1 MGLEDGN
8 GDEITGSFVTVP
20 YATAAG
26 SVDWA
31 NVNGHAAGVKAD
43 LGIASSGAT
52 FLRKDGQW
60 ATPANTTYTLT
71 HPTNTYNI
79 VLNAGGTAQ
88 DTITLGANA
97 WNSTT
102 IPTVYIKS
110 ASVSGSTLTLTKSD
124 DTTVTFADTDL
135 NTWRPIK
142 YGSTTLNDKT
152 TTLEFVAGSNVGL
165 SFSSGKLTISSS
177 YTNTTYTLG
186 TSGNTVTLTPSSGS
200 AQSITVPYA
209 TKALGD
215 DAGNQITTT
224 YGHALVVSGNTV
236 GLEDGNG
243 DSITGSFVTVPY
255 ATAAG
260 SATTATTADTANS
273 VAWANVSG
281 HAAGVKSDLGIASSG
296 TTFLRKD
303 GTWATPTDT
312 NTTYSIAGALA
323 SHKFTTTLTA
333 VNPSGT
339 STAAIEFVAGSN
351 VTLTDDTT
359 NKKITIAATDTT
371 YTFSAPLSKNNSNV
385 VSLSIGA
392 GLTTSSNSL
401 VVDTSWFADEIS
413 AALTGYVTGTGLTND
428 EFVVG
433 AGGSAIKT
441 ASVATIKSKL
451 GLGELAYISG
461 TSGNE
466 NKYLCFDGSSE
477 YSWSTPANNAVTQT
491 ATSTSASYELLFS
504 YTADNTTRTE
514 GARKNNNLLFNPST
528 GDVSTVIYTMLA
540 GTTVKAHMAYDN
552 SVGAIKFTFA

>member
-71 HPTNTYNI
+71 HPTNTYDI
-79 VLNAGGTAQ
+79 VLNASGTAQ
-88 DTITLGANA
+88 NTITLGANA
-97 WNSTT
+97 WNSTA

-124 DTTVTFADTDL
+124 NTTVTFSDTDL

-186 TSGNTVTLTPSSGS
+186 TNGNTVTLTPSSGS
-200 AQSITVPYA
+200 VQSITVPYA

-255 ATAAG
+255 ATTAG

-281 HAAGVKSDLGIASSG
+281 HAAGVKADIGIATSG
-296 TTFLRKD
+296 STFLRKD
-303 GTWATPTDT
+303 GQWATPTDT
-312 NTTYSIAGALA
+312 NTTYSLSGALS

-333 VNPSGT
+333 TNPSGT
-339 STAAIEFVAGSN
+339 STSAIEFVAGGN
-351 VTLTDDTT
+351 ITLTDDTT

-371 YTFSAPLSKNNSNV
+371 YTFSAPLSKNSSNV
-385 VSLSIGA
+385 VSLSLGT
-392 GLTTSSNSL
+392 GLTTSSNAL
-401 VVDTSWFADEIS
+401 VVDSGWLEDEIS
-413 AALTGYVTGTGLTND
+413 DALTGYVTG
-428 EFVVG
+428 
-433 AGGSAIKT
+433 
-441 ASVATIKSKL
+441 
-451 GLGELAYISG
+451 SG
-461 TSGNE
+461 TSG
-466 NKYLCFDGSSE
+466 YLAKWNGSGSI
-477 YSWSTPANNAVTQT
+477 
-491 ATSTSASYELLFS
+491 TS
-504 YTADNTTRTE
+504 
-514 GARKNNNLLFNPST
+514 GP
-528 GDVSTVIYTMLA
+528 
-540 GTTVKAHMAYDN
+540 
-552 SVGAIKFTFA
+552 